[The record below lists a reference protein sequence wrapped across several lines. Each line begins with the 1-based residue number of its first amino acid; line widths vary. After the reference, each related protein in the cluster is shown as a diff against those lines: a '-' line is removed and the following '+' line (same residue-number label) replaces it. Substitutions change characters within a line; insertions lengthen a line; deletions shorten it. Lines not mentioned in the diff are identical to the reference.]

1 MATFRHEI
9 TGKRFLFV
17 HIPRTGGRFVEAN
30 LIYNN
35 NFAWDDAHRV
45 RGSITRSVEHGK
57 QKIYDSVDGVE
68 IAHFH
73 RPLYEK
79 YLDVQNIPHISIVR
93 NPIDRFISSS
103 IYLKRIYGNDI
114 QATMEDTF
122 MFSEMLRNFPSLFP
136 ESANW
141 FRQQVDFMT
150 NNTHIWKFE
159 DGLGKEYVNWLNGI
173 LDMDLEFDDDVEY
186 PRGPDEHN
194 KLDKTPALIDNI
206 KLFFRR
212 DIETFYPELAT

>member
-1 MATFRHEI
+1 MATFKHVES
-9 TGKRFLFV
+9 GKRFLFI
-17 HIPRTGGRFVEAN
+17 HIPRTAGRFVEWN
-30 LIYNN
+30 LESQGWV
-35 NFAWDDAHRV
+35 WDDKNV
-45 RGSITRSVEHGK
+45 IDKMYKSVEG
-57 QKIYDSVDGVE
+57 IE
-68 IAHFH
+68 LAHFH
-73 RPLYEK
+73 RDFYEK
-79 YLDVQNIPHISIVR
+79 YLDVKDIPHFSIVR
-93 NPIDRFISSS
+93 NPITRFISGSLY
-103 IYLKRIYGNDI
+103 IKRVYGNDI

-159 DGLGKEYVNWLNGI
+159 NGLGKEYVNWLNGI

-194 KLDKTPALIDNI
+194 KLDKTPALIDNV
-206 KLFFRR
+206 KFFFRR
-212 DIETFYPELAT
+212 DLETFYPELAT

>member
-1 MATFRHEI
+1 M
-9 TGKRFLFV
+9 
-17 HIPRTGGRFVEAN
+17 
-30 LIYNN
+30 
-35 NFAWDDAHRV
+35 
-45 RGSITRSVEHGK
+45 
-57 QKIYDSVDGVE
+57 
-68 IAHFH
+68 
-73 RPLYEK
+73 
-79 YLDVQNIPHISIVR
+79 R

-141 FRQQVDFMT
+141 FRQQVDVMT

-173 LDMDLEFDDDVEY
+173 LDMDFGSGDDEEDEDVVSGDDASDDEEDDASDVVSRCSGDVALGVKVPEDKIDVRNILEG
-186 PRGPDEHN
+186 PRKKQ
-194 KLDKTPALIDNI
+194 KLDYAALNAALSDAESDDGGAFYASLPKPRPPDSDEDNGNGAAAAPTGDGDSEGD
-206 KLFFRR
+206 F
-212 DIETFYPELAT
+212 DA